1 MRRTPRITS
10 TPKTPRTLAAALA
23 ALALAVGL
31 AGCGGSAPPT
41 SNATATGTAADTFPV
56 TVGPL
61 TLTERPDRIV
71 VLTPSLTETVFAV
84 DAGPQVVAVDEL
96 SNYPAN
102 APRTDLSG
110 FKPNAEAIAKYQPD
124 LVLLANDMD
133 NVVSQLRT
141 LNIPT
146 LLLPYAKTLDE
157 AYQQIVDVG
166 TLTGHS
172 AAAQALVERMK
183 ADIDKLIAELPR
195 RDRNLT
201 YYYELD
207 ATSFYSVTSNTFV
220 GSLFTKASLVNI
232 ADPAGKDGNDFPQ
245 LSAEYIVKANP
256 DLIFLANTKCCGQS
270 YDTVSKRPGWAE
282 ISAVRNRQV
291 IALDDDIASRWGP
304 RLVDLLRAITKAVA
318 EAPVG

>member
-1 MRRTPRITS
+1 MRD
-10 TPKTPRTLAAALA
+10 TPRTPTILAAALA
-23 ALALAVGL
+23 ALTLAVGL
-31 AGCGGSAPPT
+31 GVGGCGGPAAPT
-41 SNATATGTAADTFPV
+41 SNATATGTPVDTFPV

-61 TLTERPDRIV
+61 TLTERPERIV
-71 VLTPSLTETVFAV
+71 VLSPSLTEMAYAV
-84 DAGPQVVAVDEL
+84 DAGAQVVAVDQL

-102 APRTDLSG
+102 VPKTDLSG
-110 FKPNAEAIAKYQPD
+110 FKPNAEAVAKYQPD
-124 LVLLANDMD
+124 LVLLSNDID
-133 NVVSQLRT
+133 NVVSQLRV

-146 LLLPYAKTLDE
+146 MLLPYAKNLDE
-157 AYQQIVDVG
+157 TYQQILDVG

-172 AAAQALVERMK
+172 AAAEALVERMRG
-183 ADIDKLIAELPR
+183 DIAKLVAELPR

-207 ATSFYSVTSNTFV
+207 ATAFYSVTSNTFV
-220 GSLFTKASLVNI
+220 GSLFAMAALVNI

-256 DLIFLANTKCCGQS
+256 DLIFLANSKCCGQS
-270 YDTVSKRPGWAE
+270 WDTVSKRPGWAE
-282 ISAVRNRQV
+282 ISAVKNRQV

-304 RLVDLLRAITKAVA
+304 RVVDLLRAITKAVA